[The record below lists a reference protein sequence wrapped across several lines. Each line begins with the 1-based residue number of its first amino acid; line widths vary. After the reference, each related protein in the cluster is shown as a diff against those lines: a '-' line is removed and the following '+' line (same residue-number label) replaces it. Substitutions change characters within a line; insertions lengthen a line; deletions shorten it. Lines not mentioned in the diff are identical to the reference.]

1 MFALRS
7 TEMAERLGTQVS
19 TSAITEKRRDSLMG
33 SYLSRTCCIVGGGPA
48 GMMLGYLLARA
59 GIEVQILEKHA
70 DFLHDF
76 RGDTV
81 HPSTLELMHELG
93 VLEDLLTLPHQ
104 RVTKVRARI
113 GGDEI
118 VLNDMAYLR
127 THCKF
132 LVLMPQWH
140 FLNFLATQGCR
151 FPTFH
156 LQMQT
161 EAKTLIEENGQV
173 AGIRAV
179 AADGPVEI
187 RADLVVSADGRSSVL
202 RERAGLV
209 VDEMD
214 SDIDLLWMRLS
225 KHLDDPDFWIHA
237 QRGKPLVTLDRGE
250 YWQCGLVIPKGS
262 APEMQVKGA
271 EGLRASIVERAPFL
285 SDRISEVR
293 DWNDAKLLK
302 VKVDRLRRWYR
313 PGLICIGDAAH
324 AMSPV
329 GGVGINL
336 AVQDAVAAANIL
348 ARPLREGA
356 LRTSHLAKI
365 QRRREFAAKHTQR
378 VQGVILRHLTAD
390 RRAPWPIRL
399 LEATTLLRRLRTRFV
414 CIGVRPEHV
423 ETPDAF
429 KVRSLGRR
437 SQVVAAERKEKLR
450 V

>member
-1 MFALRS
+1 M
-7 TEMAERLGTQVS
+7 V
-19 TSAITEKRRDSLMG
+19 
-33 SYLSRTCCIVGGGPA
+33 
-48 GMMLGYLLARA
+48 LGYLLARA

-81 HPSTLELMHELG
+81 HPSTLELMYELG

-118 VLNDMAYLR
+118 VLNDMTNLR

-132 LVLMPQWH
+132 IALMPQWN
-140 FLNFLATQGCR
+140 FLNFLAIQGSR

-161 EAKTLIEENGQV
+161 EAETLIEENGRV
-173 AGIRAV
+173 AGIRAI
-179 AADGPVEI
+179 APDGPVEI
-187 RADLVVSADGRSSVL
+187 RADLVVSSDGRSSVL

-209 VDEMD
+209 VDEMGA
-214 SDIDLLWMRLS
+214 DIDLLWMRLS
-225 KHLDDPDFWIHA
+225 KHRDDPDFWIHA
-237 QRGKPLVTLDRGE
+237 NRGKAFVMLDRGE

-262 APEMQVKGA
+262 APEMKVKGID
-271 EGLRASIVERAPFL
+271 GLRASIVERAPFL
-285 SDRISEVR
+285 CDRVSEVR

-313 PGLICIGDAAH
+313 PGFICIGDAAH

-336 AVQDAVAAANIL
+336 AIQDAVAAANIL

-365 QRRREFAAKHTQR
+365 QRRREFPAKHTQQ

-390 RRAPWPIRL
+390 RRAPWPMRL
-399 LEATTLLRRLRTRFV
+399 LEATTLPRRLRTRFV

-429 KVRSLGRR
+429 KDRSFGWR
-437 SQVVAAERKEKLR
+437 SRQVVAVEGEEKLR